1 MCSAWFNAKHRSKS
15 RTNFSAKEAARDE
28 TVPHP
33 QLAGATNYDCGSLP
47 ESLLPYA
54 RRDVISRKNVTRAFV
69 SRRDPPFGG
78 PGVFFYARAHAG
90 AFQRGS
96 GIFCAIFFIYL
107 RSVFYMD
114 FVRFVMALSPIVLV
128 LAGILVMRKPAMKV
142 APVAMVWTV
151 ILAFTMFNVQNLP
164 FAQHLP
170 SLYAQLE
177 KGVVEGLKIVFMV
190 LGAFVILNTL
200 RTTGAIDDVKTT
212 VAEVSGADRRVQLI
226 IIGMFVPIFL
236 EGAAGAGAPAAI
248 AAPFLVALGF
258 DPITAIVVALLGDAT
273 PCSWG
278 GAGLTTIMGGARLVE
293 QGLSTAALNSAM
305 VGRIHMFGALIIPF
319 IIVGLAFGRKGYKG
333 VVPYLC
339 YAGVTCGGVM
349 FALSNYVGPEVTS
362 MGTGLISIVLSV
374 FYVKHVKIDTP
385 DEFRYQPAAAH
396 ERKYSAFRA
405 MSPYIYMLV
414 MLPVVRYGVPAVW
427 GPKGFAWLCSWG
439 YIFWVDCVIF
449 VCGLL
454 GAATLGIKFSQLVD
468 VFVRTAKNVFPVLIT
483 MGSLLVVAYI
493 MQSPHTQMMK
503 LIAGDIADAA
513 GRLYPAAAVFI
524 GSLGSF
530 ITGTGLGSNIMFADM
545 HTQAAA
551 ALGMNPITVFAGQ
564 NAGGSLG
571 NLICPNNVVAACATV
586 NEVGHESKVLRK
598 ALVAFVIVLTT
609 YMVLATLYTIVLFPN
624 FGK

>member
-1 MCSAWFNAKHRSKS
+1 M
-15 RTNFSAKEAARDE
+15 
-28 TVPHP
+28 
-33 QLAGATNYDCGSLP
+33 
-47 ESLLPYA
+47 
-54 RRDVISRKNVTRAFV
+54 
-69 SRRDPPFGG
+69 
-78 PGVFFYARAHAG
+78 
-90 AFQRGS
+90 
-96 GIFCAIFFIYL
+96 
-107 RSVFYMD
+107 
-114 FVRFVMALSPIVLV
+114 
-128 LAGILVMRKPAMKV
+128 
-142 APVAMVWTV
+142 
-151 ILAFTMFNVQNLP
+151 
-164 FAQHLP
+164 
-170 SLYAQLE
+170 
-177 KGVVEGLKIVFMV
+177 
-190 LGAFVILNTL
+190 
-200 RTTGAIDDVKTT
+200 
-212 VAEVSGADRRVQLI
+212 AEVSGSDRRVQLI

-349 FALSNYVGPEVTS
+349 FGLSNYVGPEVTS

-385 DEFRYQPAAAH
+385 EEFRYQTSASH

-427 GPKGFAWLCSWG
+427 GPKGFAWLCTYG

-454 GAATLGIKFSQLVD
+454 GAATLGIKFSQLVE
-468 VFVRTAKNVFPVLIT
+468 VFVKTAKNVFPVLIT

-493 MQSPHTQMMK
+493 MQSPHTKMMS
-503 LIAGDIADAA
+503 LIAGDIAGAA

-571 NLICPNNVVAACATV
+571 NLICPNNIVAACATV

-598 ALVAFVIVLTT
+598 ALVAFIIVLTT
-609 YMVLATLYTIVLFPN
+609 YMVLATVYTIVLFPN